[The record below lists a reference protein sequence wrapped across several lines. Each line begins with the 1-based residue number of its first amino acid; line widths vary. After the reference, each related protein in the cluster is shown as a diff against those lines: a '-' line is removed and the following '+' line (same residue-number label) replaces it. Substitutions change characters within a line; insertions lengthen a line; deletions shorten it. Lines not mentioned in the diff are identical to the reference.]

1 MIYTYEHV
9 PYSLGKYIKNHYN
22 SDSIEVIDMSA
33 KLFVKKISRELT
45 MMISELA
52 RLKIELEVTEDTIGI
67 TEDEKIKVFMG
78 PKCRM
83 GHKT

>member
-1 MIYTYEHV
+1 
-9 PYSLGKYIKNHYN
+9 
-22 SDSIEVIDMSA
+22 MSA